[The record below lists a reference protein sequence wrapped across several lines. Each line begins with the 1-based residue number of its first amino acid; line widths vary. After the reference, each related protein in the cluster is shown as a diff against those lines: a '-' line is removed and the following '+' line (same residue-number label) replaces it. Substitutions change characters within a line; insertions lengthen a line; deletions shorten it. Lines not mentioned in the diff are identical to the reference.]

1 MHLDIES
8 IRDFTKPAHIALGG
22 VILLTGL
29 LQMALPKFGKR
40 HRLLGQV
47 YFWAMI
53 FSFITS
59 FPISIAKE
67 NYFLSMVGLFSLY
80 LSFTGGRFAM
90 VKNAARLPDLDR
102 IGILFFALSSLL
114 MLLFGITMLNQGY
127 IGGGIIILVFSGIF
141 LSGTVRDVYYVF
153 IKRDHLAM
161 YGGMNWMFNHIGR
174 MIGSYIAAV
183 TAFLVNVQPF
193 GSSMV
198 NWLLPSLI
206 GSFVISRF
214 LRHYKTKYK
223 S

>member
-1 MHLDIES
+1 MHFDIEV
-8 IRDFTKPAHIALGG
+8 IRDFTKPTHIAIGG
-22 VILLTGL
+22 LVLLSGL
-29 LQMALPKFGKR
+29 LQIVLPKFGKR
-40 HRLLGQV
+40 HRVLGQV

-53 FSFITS
+53 FSFLTS

-67 NYFLSMVGLFSLY
+67 MHFLSMVGIFSLY

-90 VKNAARLPDLDR
+90 VKNAPKLPLIDR
-102 IGILFFALSSLL
+102 VGILFFALSSLL
-114 MLLFGITMLNQGY
+114 MLAFAILVLASGQ
-127 IGGGIIILVFSGIF
+127 IGGGIIVLVFSGIF
-141 LSGTVRDVYYVF
+141 LSGTIRDVYHVF
-153 IKRDHLAM
+153 IKKNHMGM

-198 NWLLPSLI
+198 NWLLPTVL
-206 GSFVISRF
+206 GSFVIARF
-214 LRHYKTKYK
+214 LKHYKTKFK